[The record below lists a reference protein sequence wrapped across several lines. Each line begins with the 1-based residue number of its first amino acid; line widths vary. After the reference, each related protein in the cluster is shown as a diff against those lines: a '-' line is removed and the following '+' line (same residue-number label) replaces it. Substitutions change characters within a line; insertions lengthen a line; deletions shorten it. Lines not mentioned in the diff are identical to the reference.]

1 MAGSTRISRW
11 WHRDCERD
19 IAALLTERDR
29 LETEVAKLIKVRDE
43 IITVNQALKESLV
56 QFHTRKSLLEELF
69 TEDEVADEDKQF
81 LTPAWA
87 DREGEEAAT

>member
-1 MAGSTRISRW
+1 MVGTTRISRW
-11 WHRDCERD
+11 WHRACERD
-19 IAALLTERDR
+19 IAVLLTERDR

-43 IITVNQALKESLV
+43 IIAVNQALKESLV

>member
-1 MAGSTRISRW
+1 MNWLSRW
-11 WHRDCERD
+11 FHRACERD

-29 LETEVAKLIKVRDE
+29 LETEVAKLTKAQDE
-43 IITVNQALKESLV
+43 IIAVNQALKESLV

-69 TEDEVADEDKQF
+69 TEDEVADADKQF

>member
-1 MAGSTRISRW
+1 MAGTTKLSRW
-11 WHRDCERD
+11 LHRDCERD

-29 LETEVAKLIKVRDE
+29 LETEAAKLTKVRDE
-43 IITVNQALKESLV
+43 IIAVNQALKESLV

-69 TEDEVADEDKQF
+69 TEDEVPEDAKQF